1 MDSKALLDNLDVGV
15 VAIAQDWT
23 IVEWTAPAA
32 RITGLPTDRVL
43 GQNFWVAFPSAK
55 GTHVERVLQE
65 VLADGEPRTY
75 LTPARTPELQGMV
88 FETRV
93 TRGPRND
100 LILVFREMRAE
111 LSPES
116 RAAHI
121 LTAFE
126 QERRF
131 YRQLFEA
138 LPIPALVLTVDGQML
153 EANRPATELLGVPDP
168 ESLRGRSLAEW
179 APEGQRP
186 ALLAALRDAVRR
198 RQQFRL
204 PIELPGELVSEVDAV
219 IDNVEPGRS
228 TAKLLFLAVDVSRE
242 LLLQRRLL
250 QADRLSQL
258 GALVSGVA
266 HELNNPLAA
275 IAAFAE
281 VLAVDAQLPELKESA
296 EIIHTEAMRAGR
308 VVQTLLDFARQRPR
322 VQQAL
327 DLEDVVQRV
336 IALHRSALKKSR
348 VQPLVT
354 IPEDLPAVLG
364 DPQEL
369 QQVLLNAIVNAEQAI
384 AATGH
389 PGKVLVG
396 ARRTD
401 DHVVVT
407 VEDTGPGVPPE
418 ILDRVFEPFFTT
430 KGDRG
435 TGLGLAISHGLV
447 KAMGGRIWVQNV
459 DGSGAR
465 VAIELLA
472 ETAAATVQERIGF
485 QRAKQPL
492 SVLVVEDEESVR
504 RGVVRMAERLGHR
517 VTSAASFSEA
527 LARLRPATEH
537 YDALLFDVHLDEPHG
552 GFDLFHTLRR
562 EGQGREHRV
571 VFTTGDSITPKTRD
585 QLQDSE
591 RPVLKKPFSLEELR
605 EVLDRVAGA

>member
-1 MDSKALLDNLDVGV
+1 MDSKALLDNLDVGL
-15 VAIAQDWT
+15 VAVAQDWT

-32 RITGLPTDRVL
+32 RITGLPADRVL
-43 GQNFWVAFPSAK
+43 GQNFWVAFPTAK

-65 VLADGEPRTY
+65 VLTDGEPRTY
-75 LTPARTPELQGMV
+75 LTPARAPELQGMV

-93 TRGPRND
+93 TRGPRNH
-100 LILVFREMRAE
+100 LIMLFRQVHEE
-111 LSPES
+111 LAPES
-116 RAAHI
+116 RAAQI

-126 QERRF
+126 TERRL
-131 YRQLFEA
+131 YLQLFNV
-138 LPIPALVLTVDGQML
+138 LPIPALVLAVDGQIL
-153 EANRPATELLGVPDP
+153 EANAEATRLLGVTDARA
-168 ESLRGRSLAEW
+168 LRGRSLAGW
-179 APEGQRP
+179 APEPQRP
-186 ALLAALRDAVRR
+186 ALAAALRDALHQRQAVR
-198 RQQFRL
+198 L
-204 PIELPGELVSEVDAV
+204 AVESGGDAVSEVDAV
-219 IDNVEPGRS
+219 IERVDPS
-228 TAKLLFLAVDVSRE
+228 PASPKLLFLAVDVSRE
-242 LLLQRRLL
+242 ALLQRRLL
-250 QADRLSQL
+250 QADRLAQL
-258 GALVSGVA
+258 GGLVSGVA

-322 VQQAL
+322 VRQAL
-327 DLEDVVQRV
+327 DLEDLVQRV

-348 VQPLVT
+348 VRPVVT
-354 IPEDLPAVLG
+354 IPEDLPAILG

-369 QQVLLNAIVNAEQAI
+369 QQVLLNAIVNSEQAI

-389 PGKVLVG
+389 PGKLLVD

-430 KGDRG
+430 KGDKG
-435 TGLGLAISHGLV
+435 TGLGLAISYGLV
-447 KAMGGRIWVQNV
+447 KAMGGRIWMQNV
-459 DGSGAR
+459 EGGGAR

-472 ETAAATVQERIGF
+472 ETAAAASEERAGF
-485 QRAKQPL
+485 QRAKRPL

-504 RGVVRMAERLGHR
+504 RGVVRMAERLGHH

-552 GFDLFHTLRR
+552 GFDLFHALRR

-585 QLQDSE
+585 QLQALE
-591 RPVLKKPFSLEELR
+591 RPVLKKPFNLEELR